1 MVTQSDKKKVGK
13 RVGKLFQS
21 VNKMKLPREESSRS
35 ADQGLPTVVRQRVLS
50 RARLGELEAY
60 KGHHITAPEER
71 GHLRGE
77 RTEGEASLPPR
88 QRETLQTKQQEK
100 ETDKQIK
107 IYYEFLRGPPTLKLL
122 FCHFINTTIIGMKR
136 TLCCSSKSSQTALT
150 RDVVGRCG

>member
-21 VNKMKLPREESSRS
+21 LNKTKLAREESSRS
-35 ADQGLPTVVRQRVLS
+35 ANQGLPTVVRQRVLS
-50 RARLGELEAY
+50 RARLGELEAC

-100 ETDKQIK
+100 ETGKQIK
-107 IYYEFLRGPPTLKLL
+107 IHVVFISIVCFFCFWKNTNIRFTFDKYNEF
-122 FCHFINTTIIGMKR
+122 
-136 TLCCSSKSSQTALT
+136 
-150 RDVVGRCG
+150 

>member
-21 VNKMKLPREESSRS
+21 LNKTKLPREESSRS

-50 RARLGELEAY
+50 RARLGELEAC

-100 ETDKQIK
+100 ETGKQIK
-107 IYYEFLRGPPTLKLL
+107 IHVVFISIVCFFCFWKNTNIRFTFEKYNEF
-122 FCHFINTTIIGMKR
+122 
-136 TLCCSSKSSQTALT
+136 
-150 RDVVGRCG
+150 